1 MRYHVGQNLLVTNG
15 TRVELVK
22 IQTIRVK
29 GSKKSYWVKSKEGFE
44 YPINT
49 LDDKIYYYNGE
60 VMVCSV
66 AGLISWIVLLLV
78 LLVLVGTWLV

>member
-1 MRYHVGQNLLVTNG
+1 MRYRVGQNLLVTNG